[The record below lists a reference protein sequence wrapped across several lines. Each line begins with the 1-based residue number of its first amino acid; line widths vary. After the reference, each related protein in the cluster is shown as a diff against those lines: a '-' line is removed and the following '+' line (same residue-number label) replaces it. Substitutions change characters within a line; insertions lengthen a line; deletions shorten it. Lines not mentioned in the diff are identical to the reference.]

1 MSTPAVNPES
11 AGWRRLHPLTPFL
24 NGGFIFVVIT
34 GIFISNFRDTLFGPI
49 LRGLF
54 GAPEQQQGSGRYDPA
69 DWVFSALSQSDNLL
83 LRLLIPL
90 LVLLGIVLIAV
101 LFSWISWR
109 FMRFQITSE
118 AVELRRGVVFKKQS
132 RAPLKRV
139 QAIDIERRLLARVFG
154 LAELNILNAG
164 DTLKLA
170 FVRYSEAK
178 ALRDEILQSV
188 RIAKGSD
195 PAATPATALG
205 AEAVPGQGAVPG
217 AVHGVVPGAEAVAGA
232 GAVPGAGAAL
242 PGAVA
247 GAGAVPGTAAQQPST
262 LQQRLQSGLEQRAG
276 EFADEDIDHRALAG
290 QTLFRVSPGKL
301 LLSRIFDIGTLL
313 LLTIFIGSLIAIIL
327 VPEPEAKLIMVSA
340 LLAPALFG
348 IIPSIWLGFNKNFG
362 FTVSTAGDEVRIAS
376 GLTKTVTETLQIRRI
391 QSVQVSQSLLWR
403 LFGWWKV
410 DYTIPAA
417 ATSGEE
423 SQQISKV
430 ALPVGSREEV
440 QQLLALMLP
449 EMVTA
454 ETVSEGMDG
463 TGDWQITPP
472 ARGGIINLFNQKRKA
487 ATVRA
492 GGAERSPLLLLRS
505 GSVVRWFSI
514 VPLTRVQ
521 GLIYR
526 VNLKHAILRLARLD
540 VFSSR
545 INAKSSISG
554 VDPAELQRFIDTLS
568 AELLRAQLS
577 EASPAHN
584 AHGQHGAHEQHSQ
597 HGQYAAQADPA
608 HSAQAA
614 QHAMA
619 HGAQPIA
626 GGAAPGNSD
635 EWRSLNG
642 HEQQSW

>member
-1 MSTPAVNPES
+1 MSTPAATPET

-54 GAPEQQQGSGRYDPA
+54 GAPEQLQGSGRYDPA

-178 ALRDEILQSV
+178 ALRDEILRSV
-188 RIAKGSD
+188 RIAKGGD
-195 PAATPATALG
+195 PAATPAA
-205 AEAVPGQGAVPG
+205 AP
-217 AVHGVVPGAEAVAGA
+217 
-232 GAVPGAGAAL
+232 GAVPGAGA
-242 PGAVA
+242 VA
-247 GAGAVPGTAAQQPST
+247 GAGAAAGVGAVSNTAAVPDAAAVPGTAAQQPST
-262 LQQRLQSGLEQRAG
+262 LQQRLQSRLEQSAG

-290 QTLFRVSPGKL
+290 QTLFRVPPGKL

-313 LLTIFIGSLIAIIL
+313 VLTVFVGSLIAVVL
-327 VPEPEAKLIMVSA
+327 VPEPEVKLILVSA

-440 QQLLALMLP
+440 QQLLAIMLP
-449 EMVTA
+449 EMITS

-492 GGAERSPLLLLRS
+492 GSTERSPLLLLRS

-521 GLIYR
+521 GLIYS
-526 VNLKHAILRLARLD
+526 VNLKHAVLRLAKLN

-584 AHGQHGAHEQHSQ
+584 AHGQHGI
-597 HGQYAAQADPA
+597 HGQRAQHAAQADPA
-608 HSAQAA
+608 HSARAA
-614 QHAMA
+614 QHAPA

-635 EWRSLNG
+635 EWRSVNG

>member
-1 MSTPAVNPES
+1 MSTPAVTPETS
-11 AGWRRLHPLTPFL
+11 GWRRLHPLTPFL
-24 NGGFIFVVIT
+24 NGGFVFLVIA

-54 GAPEQQQGSGRYDPA
+54 GAPDQRRDFDQYDPGN
-69 DWVFSALSQSDNLL
+69 WVFNSFSAGNNLL
-83 LRLLIPL
+83 LRILIPL
-90 LVLLGIVLIAV
+90 LILFGIVVFAV
-101 LFSWISWR
+101 VLSWVSWR
-109 FMRFQITSE
+109 FMRFQVTSE
-118 AVELRRGVVFKKQS
+118 AVELRRGVIFKKQS

-164 DTLKLA
+164 DKLNLA
-170 FVRYSEAK
+170 FLRYSEAK

-195 PAATPATALG
+195 PAVTPATAPG
-205 AEAVPGQGAVPG
+205 AGAVPGQGAVPG
-217 AVHGVVPGAEAVAGA
+217 AVHGVVPSAEAVAGA
-232 GAVPGAGAAL
+232 GAVPAGYS
-242 PGAVA
+242 
-247 GAGAVPGTAAQQPST
+247 QQPTS
-262 LQQRLQSGLEQRAG
+262 LQQRLQNRLEQSAG

-313 LLTIFIGSLIAIIL
+313 VLTFFIGSLIAIIL

-362 FTVSTAGDEVRIAS
+362 FTVSTSGDEVRIAS

-417 ATSGEE
+417 ARSSEE
-423 SQQISKV
+423 SQQVSKI

-492 GGAERSPLLLLRS
+492 GGAERSPVLLLRS

-554 VDPAELQRFIDTLS
+554 VDPAELQRFIDALS

-577 EASPAHN
+577 EASPAH
-584 AHGQHGAHEQHSQ
+584 
-597 HGQYAAQADPA
+597 
-608 HSAQAA
+608 SAQAA
-614 QHAMA
+614 QHAPA
-619 HGAQPIA
+619 HGAQPIV

-635 EWRSLNG
+635 EWRSVNG
-642 HEQQSW
+642 YEQQSW

>member
-1 MSTPAVNPES
+1 MSTPAATPET

-54 GAPEQQQGSGRYDPA
+54 GAPEQLQGSGRYDPA

-178 ALRDEILQSV
+178 ALRDEILRSV
-188 RIAKGSD
+188 RIAKGGD
-195 PAATPATALG
+195 PAATPAA
-205 AEAVPGQGAVPG
+205 AP
-217 AVHGVVPGAEAVAGA
+217 
-232 GAVPGAGAAL
+232 GAVPGAGA
-242 PGAVA
+242 VA
-247 GAGAVPGTAAQQPST
+247 GAGAAAGVGAVSNTAAVPDAAAVPGTAAQQPST
-262 LQQRLQSGLEQRAG
+262 LQQRLQSRLEQSAG

-290 QTLFRVSPGKL
+290 QTLFRVPPGKL

-313 LLTIFIGSLIAIIL
+313 VLTVFVGSLIAVVL
-327 VPEPEAKLIMVSA
+327 VPEPEVKLILVSA

-362 FTVSTAGDEVRIAS
+362 FTVSTSGDEVRIAS

-440 QQLLALMLP
+440 QQLLAIMLP
-449 EMVTA
+449 EMITS

-492 GGAERSPLLLLRS
+492 GSTERSPLLLLRS

-521 GLIYR
+521 GLIYS
-526 VNLKHAILRLARLD
+526 VNLKHAVLRLAKLN

-545 INAKSSISG
+545 INSKSHLSG
-554 VDPAELQRFIDTLS
+554 VDPAELQRFIDSLS
-568 AELLRAQLS
+568 TELLRAQLS
-577 EASPAHN
+577 EASPAHGT
-584 AHGQHGAHEQHSQ
+584 HGQHAQH
-597 HGQYAAQADPA
+597 AAQADPA

-614 QHAMA
+614 QQAPA
-619 HGAQPIA
+619 HGAQPVA
-626 GGAAPGNSD
+626 GSAAPGNAD
-635 EWRSLNG
+635 EWRSVNG
-642 HEQQSW
+642 YEQQGW